1 MPQKISTAE
10 WYEKANKM
18 DGCICPTC
26 QTGKENLAL
35 YPDYCPHADS
45 LVIEEPNKFCVEI
58 GNGKGPTIKMS
69 QFKCRHYQPLKEE
82 TKIEN
87 YKVPVIPPLKKSH
100 DPVNCPSHYTTGSIE
115 FIDYI
120 QEKLTPEEFRG
131 YIKGNVIKYLTREQH
146 KNGDEDIR
154 KAQWYLNRLADTLTK
169 DGGGDEN

>member
-45 LVIEEPNKFCVEI
+45 LVIEDDADWAIERH
-58 GNGKGPTIKMS
+58 GKK
-69 QFKCRHYQPLKEE
+69 FKCLFYEPLKEE
-82 TKIEN
+82 HQMGK
-87 YKVPVIPPLKKSH
+87 PVIICTKT
-100 DPVNCPSHYTTGSIE
+100 DDAVNHPSHYTTGGIE
-115 FIDYI
+115 CIDYI

-169 DGGGDEN
+169 DGGGDES

>member
-35 YPDYCPHADS
+35 YPDYCPHADN
-45 LVIEEPNKFCVEI
+45 LVIEDDADWVIERK
-58 GNGKGPTIKMS
+58 GKK
-69 QFKCRHYQPLKEE
+69 FKCMFYKPLKEE
-82 TKIEN
+82 TEMSKPGIH
-87 YKVPVIPPLKKSH
+87 IPLETEKH
-100 DPVNCPSHYTTGSIE
+100 DAVNHPNHYTTGGIE
-115 FIDYI
+115 CIEYI

-146 KNGDEDIR
+146 KNGDEDIL
-154 KAQWYLNRLADTLTK
+154 KARWYLNRLADTLK
-169 DGGGDEN
+169 KSDE

>member
-35 YPDYCPHADS
+35 YPDYCPHADN
-45 LVIEEPNKFCVEI
+45 LAIEDDADWAIERK
-58 GNGKGPTIKMS
+58 GKK
-69 QFKCRHYQPLKEE
+69 FKCMFYEPLKEKTE
-82 TKIEN
+82 TEN

-154 KAQWYLNRLADTLTK
+154 KAQWYLNRLADTLK
-169 DGGGDEN
+169 KSDE

>member
-1 MPQKISTAE
+1 MAQAISTAE

-26 QTGKENLAL
+26 QTGKENLTL
-35 YPDYCPHADS
+35 YPDYCPHANS
-45 LVIEEPNKFCVEI
+45 LIFETESDWTSEI
-58 GNGKGPTIKMS
+58 QGRKPNGK
-69 QFKCRHYQPLKEE
+69 FKCIFYAPLKEE
-82 TKIEN
+82 NEMSKPGIH
-87 YKVPVIPPLKKSH
+87 IPLATETH
-100 DPVNCPSHYTTGSIE
+100 DAVNHPSHYTTGGIE
-115 FIDYI
+115 CIDYI
-120 QEKLTPEEFRG
+120 QEKLTPEDFRG

>member
-1 MPQKISTAE
+1 MAQKIGTAE
-10 WYEKANKM
+10 WFKIANDM

-35 YPDYCPHADS
+35 YPDYCPHANN
-45 LVIEEPNKFCVEI
+45 LIIEKDPNWETETQGIKTKGKFRC
-58 GNGKGPTIKMS
+58 T
-69 QFKCRHYQPLKEE
+69 FYRPLEKEKTE
-82 TKIEN
+82 SEST
-87 YKVPVIPPLKKSH
+87 H
-100 DPVNCPSHYTTGSIE
+100 DAVNHPSHYTTGGIE
-115 FIDYI
+115 CINYI

-169 DGGGDEN
+169 DGGGDES